1 MQSRVLRRLAVTAV
15 LVCGAGAAVVSTAE
29 ARPSRPSPRVTRG
42 GFNLFQGAVNVLVNV
57 NRVQCNITN
66 FGNICVDPNGSPV
79 IGGGFWP
86 KGSPDQYVFG
96 SGLQVGAVVQSA
108 TPFAW
113 TGDTVG
119 VYFEDPYGD
128 QTQGAPITNV
138 YSSLN
143 ASDVAAWPSE
153 AYIQDTSLYN
163 TALIGRPTISQQDT
177 WVRYWDG
184 NTSLTTGRSHTMG
197 VLVEQ
202 RGLAWNF
209 PSGNQDI
216 VYFLFRFI
224 NITAASTSGAY
235 DALAEAGYTSAQIAD
250 IGTIADDFRAR
261 AQSAYNVSIPAAGY
275 NFHNMYASF
284 FEDADEGQ
292 AGFNYSTA
300 ILPFAQVNVVKA
312 DFDEPQW
319 SFPPNIFASPFAA
332 APGFEGTKYL
342 KSPLDPSTADATHPK
357 GTREFG
363 ITVWGNTSNGN
374 PFPDA
379 RGTSQMYRYIS
390 GTVSTALGDPACNRN
405 PTTQHTCNAIQQ
417 AVDTRFFE
425 SSGPFDMAPGQ
436 SAVIV
441 VALVHAAPV
450 AQLPGSGSGIYAL
463 QPFSLAPYIT
473 PGVNTMPIGFPATAE
488 SLAVYGSTSPGGVA
502 YVRPIERA
510 AGWESFSD
518 ANGNGIIEQEEVNA
532 VPRSLLDKEKVAQ
545 AVFNNKFLLP
555 FAPEAPLFFVVAGDN
570 KVTIAWQKS
579 TSEADGDPYFEVAS
593 APLNPDLSVNALYD
607 PNYRKFD
614 VEGYRIWRGRSEDQM
629 QVIAQFDYSGT
640 QMIDYTGQFYN
651 PTYGNQCAPELAVTA
666 SCPVAFPYPYAPG
679 GPSNPI
685 DLVGDVVQIPPGG
698 RVKLADGNIFII
710 QADTAVTGG
719 NTGFPRLT
727 DNGVPFAYVDN
738 GALNGFRYFYAVTA
752 FDINSVASG
761 PSSLESPLVTK
772 TVTPRATSTNAQA
785 AVLVTGLYG
794 DDNVQLNPQSP
805 FPTIDPANGTFTGI
819 IPPTNSLA
827 FGFLASV
834 AEALPPGDITARI
847 DSVTPGFIGGIP
859 VTGTTPYAYVSL
871 MSATDTVQRTV
882 NLPIPSFS
890 SDPTVRD
897 SVSVSYPLVS
907 YDSTR
912 SRLLGLAFT
921 QDARMPVKFSAYVMA
936 LASMATGQSMINGRY
951 GVPGTAAATASQYL
965 NLPRWYDEGGS
976 EPAQPTI
983 NPYGSQSHTAGQLTG
998 VDIIYIP
1005 SPYRQVIGTSTAS
1018 NQINVNFRG
1027 MQYSMG
1033 EAWSAADLVVTW
1045 NADSSITVRDS
1056 THHVFLPF
1064 KQSIEPGWGFVNERT
1079 FAPSGIAAGDLD
1091 DGTGAVQLDVVGYH
1105 HLYGINPVCQP
1116 DWWEISCTE
1125 LEQKAEYEQIDYT
1138 NDGAPDG
1145 SGIALVIDGV
1155 PFIMK
1160 MASIPAAGTQWHLK
1174 MIGGV
1179 GMNATCSPGLP
1190 TSLAAANAIT
1200 GCSGYT
1206 YTPPDYRS
1214 GWVPGVSVKL
1224 RVTQAFDIAANSGD
1238 LSNVHTV
1245 PDPYYVTNSLEITA
1259 NTKVL
1264 RFVNLPARAII
1275 RIYSAS
1281 GILVNILE
1289 HNDPS
1294 GGGEQV
1300 WNLRNRNNQFV
1311 ASGVYFYHVEGPD
1324 GKKKIGR
1331 FTVVNY
1337 AQ

>member
-1 MQSRVLRRLAVTAV
+1 MQARMLRRLAVTAV
-15 LVCGAGAAVVSTAE
+15 LVGAAAATVSSRAE
-29 ARPSRPSPRVTRG
+29 ARPVRPAPRPTRG
-42 GFNLFQGAVNVLVNV
+42 GFNLFAGATNVLVNV

-66 FGNICVDPNGSPV
+66 FGQLCVDPNGSPV
-79 IGGGFWP
+79 IGGGYWP
-86 KGSPDQYVFG
+86 KGSPDQYIFG
-96 SGLQVGAVVQSA
+96 SGLQIGAVVQSA

-119 VYFEDPYGD
+119 VYFEDAYGD
-128 QTQGAPITNV
+128 QRQGDPITDI

-143 ASDVAAWPSE
+143 SSDVAAWPTE

-163 TALIGRPTISQQDT
+163 AALIGRATISQQDT

-184 NTSLTTGRSHTMG
+184 NTALTTGREHTMG

-216 VYFLFRFI
+216 IYFLFRFI

-235 DALAEAGYTSAQIAD
+235 DALAGAGYTSSQIAD
-250 IGTIADDFRAR
+250 IGAIADDFRSR
-261 AQSAYNVSIPAAGY
+261 AQATYNVQIPADGY
-275 NFHNMYASF
+275 TFHNMYASF
-284 FEDADEGQ
+284 VEDADEGQ

-300 ILPFAQVNVVKA
+300 ILPFAQVNVVKS
-312 DFDEPQW
+312 DFSESQW
-319 SFPPNIFASPFAA
+319 LYPPSIFGAPFAT

-342 KSPLDPSTADATHPK
+342 KSPKNPAT
-357 GTREFG
+357 GREFG
-363 ITVWGNTSNGN
+363 ITVWGNMSNGN
-374 PFPDA
+374 PFPDP

-390 GTVSTALGDPACNRN
+390 GTVNTALGDPSCNRI
-405 PTTQHTCNAIQQ
+405 PATQHTCNAIQN

-425 SSGPFDMAPGQ
+425 ASGPFEMAPGQ
-436 SAVIV
+436 SSVIV

-450 AQLPGSGSGIYAL
+450 ASLPAVSNGIYSLSA
-463 QPFSLAPYIT
+463 FSLAPYIT
-473 PGVNTMPIGFPATAE
+473 PGTATMPIGYPATAE
-488 SLAVYGSTSPGGVA
+488 SLAVYGSTSPGGAA

-510 AGWESFSD
+510 AGWASYSD
-518 ANGNGIIEQEEVNA
+518 ANGNGVIEQDEVQT

-545 AVFNNKFLLP
+545 AVFDNKFLLP
-555 FAPEAPLFFVVAGDN
+555 FAPEAPLFFVVPGEG

-579 TSEADGDPYFEVAS
+579 ESEALGDPYFQVAS
-593 APLNPDLSVNALYD
+593 NVTSTLYD
-607 PNYRKFD
+607 PNYREFD
-614 VEGYRIWRGRSEDQM
+614 VEGYRIWRGRTQANM
-629 QVIAQFDYSGT
+629 KVIAQFDYSGST
-640 QMIDYTGQFYN
+640 MIDYTGQFWT
-651 PTYGNQCAPELAVTA
+651 PSYGNRCAPELGLGDSTTTVTTP
-666 SCPVAFPYPYAPG
+666 SGPVTGTCPVNFQYPYTG
-679 GPSNPI
+679 TGPTNPI
-685 DLVGDVVQIPPGG
+685 NLVGDVIQIPPGG
-698 RVKLADGNIFII
+698 RVELADGSVFQL

-719 NTGFPRLT
+719 NTGFPKLT
-727 DNGVPFAYVDN
+727 DNGVPFAYVDTDVRD
-738 GALNGFRYFYAVTA
+738 GFQYYYAVTA
-752 FDINSVASG
+752 FDVNSVASG
-761 PSSLESPLVTK
+761 PSSLESPLVTR
-772 TVTPRATSTNAQA
+772 TATPRATSTNAQA

-794 DDNVQLNPQSP
+794 DDNAELNPQSP
-805 FPTIDPANGTFTGI
+805 FPTIDPATGTFDGI

-847 DSVTPGFIGGIP
+847 DSVTPGFIGSIGD
-859 VTGTTPYAYVSL
+859 TPNAYVTL
-871 MSATDTVQRTV
+871 MSATDTVQRVV
-882 NLPIPSFS
+882 NLPIPGFS
-890 SDPTVRD
+890 SDPAVRD
-897 SVSVSYPLVS
+897 SIAVSYPLVS

-912 SRLLGLAFT
+912 ARLLHLAFT
-921 QDARMPVKFSAYVMA
+921 EDTRMPVKFSAYVMA
-936 LASMATGQSMINGRY
+936 LASMATGQTMINGRY
-951 GVPGTAAATASQYL
+951 GVPGTAAATVSQYL

-976 EPAQPTI
+976 EPPQPTI
-983 NPYGSQSHTAGQLTG
+983 NPYGSQAHTAGQLSG

-1005 SPYRQVIGTSTAS
+1005 SPYRQVIGTNGA
-1018 NQINVNFRG
+1018 NQNINVNFRG

-1079 FAPSGIAAGDLD
+1079 FGPSGIASGDLD
-1091 DGTGAVQLDVVGYH
+1091 DGTGTVQLDVVGYH

-1116 DWWEISCTE
+1116 TWWDISCTE
-1125 LEQKAEYEQIDYT
+1125 LEPKAEYEQIDYT

-1145 SGIALVIDGV
+1145 SGIALVINGV
-1155 PFIMK
+1155 PFIMQ
-1160 MASIPAAGTQWHLK
+1160 MASLPTAGTQWHLK
-1174 MIGGV
+1174 MIGGI

-1190 TSLAAANAIT
+1190 TTLAAANAIT

-1214 GWVPGVSVKL
+1214 GFVPGLSVKL
-1224 RVTQAFDIAANSGD
+1224 RVTQAFSIAASSGD

-1264 RFVNLPARAII
+1264 RFINLPDRAII

-1289 HNDPS
+1289 HNDPA
-1294 GGGEQV
+1294 GGGEQT

-1311 ASGVYFYHVEGPD
+1311 ASGVYFYHVEAPD
-1324 GKKKIGR
+1324 GKTKIGR